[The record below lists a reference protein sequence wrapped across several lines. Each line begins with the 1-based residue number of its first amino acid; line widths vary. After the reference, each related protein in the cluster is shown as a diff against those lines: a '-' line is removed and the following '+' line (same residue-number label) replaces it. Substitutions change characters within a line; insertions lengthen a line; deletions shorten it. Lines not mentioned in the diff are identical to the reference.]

1 MQIRRKSET
10 EFIIVMASLMSLAA
24 LAIDALLPG
33 LNAIANSIGI
43 VDPKDNQLLII
54 MIFLGVGIGQLIS
67 GPLSDSF
74 GRKPVLYVGFALFA
88 IASVICVFAIN
99 LEMMI
104 YGRILQGIGLSAPRT
119 ISVAMVRDRF
129 SGDYMAKVMSFV
141 TAIFILVPVVAPS
154 FGKLLL
160 DNFGWEA
167 IFHGQLVFGTFVM
180 LWIWRRQP
188 ETLKQEN
195 RKKFSVSL
203 FVDGLRE
210 FVKYKNSVVF
220 TFVSGFV
227 SGAFMVYL
235 SASQHIFQIQ
245 YNMVEEFPYIFAGLS
260 ASIGI
265 ATFLNGKIV
274 VKFGMFKIASVF
286 SIVFTLVS
294 LLYVAMYW
302 GEPNPSIMVLV
313 IFSSL
318 LLFAIGFMFGNIN
331 ALAMQ
336 PIGHIAGVGAAIIGF
351 VSTVISV
358 PIAIF
363 VGSFIS
369 TTALPLFAGFLI
381 CGMLCIMLIQ
391 FLKLSTKKKLNS

>member
-74 GRKPVLYVGFALFA
+74 GRKPILYVGFALFA
-88 IASVICVFAIN
+88 IASVICVLSTS

-104 YGRILQGIGLSAPRT
+104 YGRIIQGIGLSAPRT

-154 FGKLLL
+154 LGKLLL

-167 IFHGQLVFGTFVM
+167 IFHGQLVFGVIVM

-188 ETLKQEN
+188 ETLKEEN

-203 FVDGLRE
+203 FVDGLKE
-210 FVKYKNSVVF
+210 FLKHKNAVGF

-235 SASQHIFQIQ
+235 SASQQIFQIQ
-245 YNMVEEFPYIFAGLS
+245 YNLVEEFPYIFAGLA
-260 ASIGI
+260 ASIGF

-294 LLYVAMYW
+294 LLYVAIYW
-302 GEPNPSIMVLV
+302 GEPNPSVIVLV
-313 IFSSL
+313 IFSSV

-336 PIGHIAGVGAAIIGF
+336 PIGHIAGIGAAIIGF

-358 PIAIF
+358 PIAIY
-363 VGSFIS
+363 VGSFIQ

-381 CGMLCIMLIQ
+381 CGILSVMLIQ
-391 FLKLSTKKKLNS
+391 YLKFSTKKNTKL